1 MYCQMLEKQ
10 ERMYWNIY
18 MSIFWH
24 VDNIELLMLAAL
36 ISSQNASNEVKLLQK
51 KLTLVGPGLLQWYV
65 A

>member
-1 MYCQMLEKQ
+1 
-10 ERMYWNIY
+10 